1 MKRFDIKMEKNE
13 KRYMQG
19 NGGRDVWRIDKIDKI
34 IKNDKVAIGTHTMF
48 GWGNGMLTELYGT
61 VGFDMVWIDTEHGA
75 IDKSAL
81 MSTLIGCAV
90 NNMAAFVRV
99 AWKDKVL
106 AKPILDMGA
115 DGIIFPMV
123 LNAEQAEEAVAACQ
137 YPPDG
142 VRGWGPVRNMKYGA
156 VGLEEYKIQAKKVW
170 TVIQIEDIK
179 AVEHLDEILKVKGV
193 NAIIVGPCDLSGSM
207 GLMGQTDHPELKKTI
222 DYIAQKAREYHMP
235 FGTSTGYDEQTLT
248 EWVERGANFMF
259 VDHECGYVYRGA
271 KNTYD
276 CFSRIIK
283 EHKV

>member
-1 MKRFDIKMEKNE
+1 M
-13 KRYMQG
+13 
-19 NGGRDVWRIDKIDKI
+19 WRINRIEEKIKQGQ
-34 IKNDKVAIGTHTMF
+34 VAVGTHTMF

-61 VGFDMVWIDTEHGA
+61 VGFDMVWMDTEHGA
-75 IDKSAL
+75 MDKSSI
-81 MSTLIGCAV
+81 MSSLIGCAV

-137 YPPDG
+137 YPPEG
-142 VRGWGPVRNMKYGA
+142 VRGWGPVRNMKYGK
-156 VGLEEYKIQAKKVW
+156 VGLEEYKAQAKKVW
-170 TVIQIEDIK
+170 TVIQIEDIR
-179 AVEHLDEILKVKGV
+179 AVENLDEILKVKGL

-207 GLMGQTDHPELKKTI
+207 GLMGQTDHPEVKKTI

-235 FGTSTGYDEQTLT
+235 FGTSTGYDEQTLQ

-276 CFSRIIK
+276 GFNNIINA
-283 EHKV
+283 HKGII